1 MSSSKQHRWV
11 VGVLED
17 DPDQAGLVQIW
28 LEKAGYEA
36 LLYANPAEFRRSLGH
51 EAIDLL
57 LLDWM
62 LPNASGL
69 EVLEWIR
76 SAANPNLPVVFL
88 TARASESDI
97 VRGLEAGADDYV
109 VKPPKQAELL
119 ARVAAVLRRR
129 GAGEGD
135 ANGLLEVPPYV
146 IDFTK
151 RRVRLGGD
159 DFDLTQREFDLASYL
174 FRRHGRIVSRE
185 ALLEQ
190 VWNLSPGLTT
200 RTVDTHISRLR
211 KKLALSGENGWKL
224 TAVYQHGYRLEQA

>member
-1 MSSSKQHRWV
+1 MNKQHGYV

-17 DPDQAGLVQIW
+17 DPEQSGLVQIW
-28 LEKAGYEA
+28 LEKSGYEA
-36 LLYANPAEFRRSLGH
+36 LLFAKAAEFRRSLGH

-62 LPNASGL
+62 LPDASGL

-76 SAANPNLPVVFL
+76 SAGNPNLPVVFL
-88 TARASESDI
+88 TARAAETDI

-119 ARVAAVLRRR
+119 ARVGAVLRRR
-129 GAGEGD
+129 GGAEID
-135 ANGLLEVPPYV
+135 AAAQLDVPPYT

-151 RRVRLGGD
+151 RRVRIGAD

-211 KKLALSGENGWKL
+211 KKLALSGEHGWKL

>member
-1 MSSSKQHRWV
+1 MNKHRWV

-17 DPDQAGLVQIW
+17 DPEQSGLVQIW

-36 LLYANPAEFRRSLGH
+36 LLFSSAAEFRRGLGH

-62 LPNASGL
+62 LPDASGL

-76 SAANPNLPVVFL
+76 SAGNPNLPVVFL
-88 TARASESDI
+88 TARAAESDI
-97 VRGLEAGADDYV
+97 VRGLEVGADDYV
-109 VKPPKQAELL
+109 VKPPKQGELL

-129 GAGEGD
+129 GGEVD
-135 ANGLLEVPPYV
+135 ADALLEVPPYA

-151 RRVRLGGD
+151 RRVRIGSD

-211 KKLALSGENGWKL
+211 KKLALSGEHGWKL
-224 TAVYQHGYRLEQA
+224 TAVYQHGYRLEQV